1 MSKVKYYLLNKK
13 MEHAEAVLANV
24 ADRDNNIYRVY
35 FEANPIPDEQRKA
48 GFGGI
53 NRYKSLEGYDN
64 SKLIIES
71 NKRLDILQKQIVVQ
85 SKSLDDIAVLAEE
98 KEKLLSIPRLMH
110 IDLPEKRYYA
120 IGEVAKAFGVNTS
133 LVRFWEK
140 EFDVLKPKK
149 NAKGNRKF
157 TPEDIKNLKFIY
169 HLVKERGFTLEG
181 AKTHL
186 KEEKKQA
193 LNNFEIISKLEDVKN
208 QLIKIKQH
216 L

>member
-1 MSKVKYYLLNKK
+1 
-13 MEHAEAVLANV
+13 
-24 ADRDNNIYRVY
+24 
-35 FEANPIPDEQRKA
+35 
-48 GFGGI
+48 
-53 NRYKSLEGYDN
+53 
-64 SKLIIES
+64 
-71 NKRLDILQKQIVVQ
+71 
-85 SKSLDDIAVLAEE
+85 
-98 KEKLLSIPRLMH
+98 MH
-110 IDLPEKRYYA
+110 IDLPEKRYYG

-133 LVRFWEK
+133 LIRFWEK

-157 TPEDIKNLKFIY
+157 TPDDIKNLKFIY

-193 LNNFEIISKLEDVKN
+193 LSNFEIISKLEDVKN